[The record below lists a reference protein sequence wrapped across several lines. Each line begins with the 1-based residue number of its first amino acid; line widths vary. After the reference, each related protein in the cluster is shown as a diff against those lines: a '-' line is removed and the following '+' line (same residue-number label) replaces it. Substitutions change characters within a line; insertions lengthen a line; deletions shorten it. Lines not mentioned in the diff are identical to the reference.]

1 MPDYKN
7 LATELAAAFLKQ
19 GADAADIYIVSSS
32 GFNTT
37 VRLGQVERLQQSISK
52 GLGMRIFKNNAVALT
67 YTTDFTD
74 KSVRN
79 LVNQTMEIVK
89 VSNPDEYNGLAPK
102 ELLGIYPGKLMLF
115 DENLSRVTP
124 EKKIEMAREAEAAG
138 REYDKRI
145 SNSQGASFSDST
157 SEVTLANSDGFVGQ
171 YQGTSSTLSLSLL
184 AEENNVKQTDFWFTF
199 NRFFN
204 KLDSPKAVGQKAAER
219 AVKKLGG
226 RKVKSQHVPVVI
238 DPYVSRL
245 LVSLVFGAA
254 SGGSI
259 YRKSSFLIDKVG
271 SQIASPLVTIVD
283 DATKLDGPSSRPFD
297 AEGVK
302 SAPVTLVEKGVLK
315 TYVCD
320 SYSARRLKLK
330 PTGSTSRSYQGMPSV
345 NSTNSYIQAGTSTPQ
360 EIIKSVKSGLY
371 LTGLLGFGQGNNNVT
386 GDFSLGA
393 VGFWIENGELTYPVQ
408 EITLAGNMLSVLKN
422 ISMVGNDLEFKFG
435 GLAAPTLLVSE
446 MTIGGA

>member
-1 MPDYKN
+1 MPDYKS
-7 LATELAAAFLKQ
+7 LAAELVAAFRKQ
-19 GADAADIYIVSSS
+19 GADAADVYIVTSS

-37 VRLGQVERLQQSISK
+37 VRLGQIEKLQQSISK
-52 GLGMRIFKNNAVALT
+52 GLGMRIFKNNAAALT

-74 KSVRN
+74 KSVRE

-102 ELLGIYPGKLMLF
+102 ELLGTYQGKLMIF
-115 DENLSRVTP
+115 DDKLAQVTP
-124 EKKIEMAREAEAAG
+124 EKKIEMAKETEAAG

-145 SNSQGASFSDST
+145 TNSQGASFSDAT

-171 YQGTSSTLSLSLL
+171 YRGTFSNLSLSLL
-184 AEENNVKQTDFWFTF
+184 AEENGVKQTDFWFTF

-226 RKVKSQHVPVVI
+226 KKVKSQKVPVVV

-271 SQIASPLVTIVD
+271 QEIASPLVTIVD
-283 DATKLDGPSSRPFD
+283 DATKWDGPSSRPFD

-302 SAPVTLVEKGVLK
+302 SQPVTLVEKGVLK

-345 NSTNSYIQAGTSTPQ
+345 NSTNNYIQAGTSSPQ
-360 EIIKSVKSGLY
+360 DILKSVKSGLY

-393 VGFWIENGELTYPVQ
+393 IGFWIENGELTYPVQ

-422 ISMVGNDLEFKFG
+422 ISMVGNDLDFKFG

>member
-7 LATELAAAFLKQ
+7 LATELVAAFRKQ
-19 GADAADIYIVSSS
+19 GADAADVFIMTSH

-37 VRLGQVERLQQSISK
+37 VRLGNIERLQQSISK
-52 GLGMRIFKNNAVALT
+52 GLGMRIFKNNATALT

-74 KSVRN
+74 KSVRD
-79 LVNQTMEIVK
+79 LVSQTMEIVK

-102 ELLGIYPGKLMLF
+102 ELLGNHQGKLMIF
-115 DENLSRVTP
+115 DEALARVTP
-124 EKKIEMAREAEAAG
+124 EKKIAMAREAEAAG

-145 SNSQGASFSDST
+145 TNSQGANWSDST

-171 YQGTSSTLSLSLL
+171 YKGTSSNLSLGLL
-184 AEENNVKQTDFWFTF
+184 AEENGVKQTDFWFTF
-199 NRFFN
+199 NRFFD
-204 KLDSPKAVGQKAAER
+204 KLDSPQSVGRKAAER
-219 AVKKLGG
+219 VVKKLGG
-226 RKVKSQHVPVVI
+226 RKVKSQKVPVVI

-271 SQIASPLVTIVD
+271 AEIASPMVTIVD
-283 DATKLDGPSSRPFD
+283 DATKWDGPASRPFD

-302 SAPVTLVEKGVLK
+302 SSPVTLVEKGVLK

-330 PTGSTSRSYQGMPSV
+330 PTGNSSRSYQSLPFVG
-345 NSTNSYIQAGTSTPQ
+345 STNSYIQAGTSSPQ
-360 EIIKSVKSGLY
+360 EILKSVKSGLY

>member
-7 LATELAAAFLKQ
+7 LATELVAAFRKQ
-19 GADAADIYIVSSS
+19 GVDAADVYIISSN

-37 VRLGQVERLQQSISK
+37 VRLGHIEKLQQSISK
-52 GLGMRIFKNNAVALT
+52 GLGMRIFKNNATALT

-74 KSVRN
+74 KSVRD

-102 ELLGIYPGKLMLF
+102 ELLGAYPGKLMLF
-115 DENLSRVTP
+115 DDGLARVTP
-124 EKKIEMAREAEAAG
+124 EKKIAMAKEAEEAG
-138 REYDKRI
+138 RAFDKRI
-145 SNSQGASFSDST
+145 ANSQGASFSDST

-171 YQGTSSTLSLSLL
+171 YKGTSSNLSLSLL
-184 AEENNVKQTDFWFTF
+184 AEENGVKQTDFWFTF

-204 KLDSPKAVGQKAAER
+204 KLDSPRAVGQKAAER

-226 RKVKSQHVPVVI
+226 RKVKSQKVPVVI

-271 SQIASPLVTIVD
+271 AEIASPLVTIVD
-283 DATKLDGPSSRPFD
+283 DATKSDGPSSRPFD
-297 AEGVK
+297 AEGVR
-302 SAPVTLVEKGVLK
+302 SQPVTLVEKGVLK

-330 PTGSTSRSYQGMPSV
+330 PTGSTSRSYQSLPFVG
-345 NSTNSYIQAGTSTPQ
+345 STNSYVMAGTSSPQ
-360 EIIKSVKSGLY
+360 EIVKSVKNGLY

>member
-7 LATELAAAFLKQ
+7 LATELVTAFRKQ
-19 GADAADIYIVSSS
+19 GADAADVFIVTSN

-37 VRLGQVERLQQSISK
+37 VRLGQIEKLQQNISK
-52 GLGMRIFKNNAVALT
+52 GLGMRIFKNNATALT

-74 KSVRN
+74 KSVRE
-79 LVNQTMEIVK
+79 LVSQTMDIVK

-102 ELLGIYPGKLMLF
+102 ELLGAYAGKLMIF
-115 DENLSRVTP
+115 DESLVRVTP
-124 EKKIEMAREAEAAG
+124 EKKIEMAKEAEAAG
-138 REYDKRI
+138 REFDRRI

-171 YQGTSSTLSLSLL
+171 YRGTSSNLSVNLL
-184 AEENNVKQTDFWFTF
+184 AEENGVKQTDFWFTF
-199 NRFFN
+199 NRYFN
-204 KLDSPKAVGQKAAER
+204 KLASPKSVGQKAAER
-219 AVKKLGG
+219 AVKKLGA
-226 RKVKSQHVPVVI
+226 RKVKSQKVPVVI

-271 SQIASPLVTIVD
+271 SEIASPLVTILD
-283 DATKLDGPSSRPFD
+283 DATKTDGPSSRPFD

-302 SAPVTLVEKGVLK
+302 SQPVTLVEKGVLK

-330 PTGSTSRSYQGMPSV
+330 PTGSTSRSYQSLPFVG
-345 NSTNSYIQAGTSTPQ
+345 STNSYIVAGTSSPP
-360 EIIKSVKSGLY
+360 EIVKSVKNGLY

-393 VGFWIENGELTYPVQ
+393 VGFWIENGEITYPVQ

-422 ISMVGNDLEFKFG
+422 ISMVGNDLDFKFG

-446 MTIGGA
+446 MTIGGS

>member
-7 LATELAAAFLKQ
+7 LATELVAAFRKQ
-19 GADAADIYIVSSS
+19 GADAADVYIITSS

-37 VRLGQVERLQQSISK
+37 VRLGNIERLQQSISK
-52 GLGMRIFKNNAVALT
+52 GLGLRIFKNNATALT

-74 KSVRN
+74 KSVRD
-79 LVNQTMEIVK
+79 LVSQTMDIVK

-102 ELLGIYPGKLMLF
+102 ELLGAYTGKLSLF
-115 DENLSRVTP
+115 DEKLKLIAP
-124 EKKIEMAREAEAAG
+124 EKKIEMAKEAEAAG
-138 REYDKRI
+138 REFDKRI
-145 SNSQGASFSDST
+145 TNSQGASFSDST

-171 YQGTSSTLSLSLL
+171 YKGTSSNLSVNLL
-184 AEENNVKQTDFWFTF
+184 AEENGVKQTDFWFTF
-199 NRFFN
+199 NRYFD
-204 KLDSPKAVGQKAAER
+204 KLDQPKAVGQKAAER
-219 AVKKLGG
+219 AIKKLGG
-226 RKVKSQHVPVVI
+226 RKIKSQKVPVVI
-238 DPYVSRL
+238 DPFVSRL

-271 SQIASPLVTIVD
+271 TEIASPLVTIVD
-283 DATKLDGPSSRPFD
+283 DATMDDGPSSRPFD

-315 TYVCD
+315 TYMCD

-330 PTGSTSRSYQGMPSV
+330 PTGSTSRSYQSLPFVG
-345 NSTNSYIQAGTSTPQ
+345 TANSYIKAGASSPE
-360 EIIKSVKSGLY
+360 EIVKSVKSGLY

-393 VGFWIENGELTYPVQ
+393 VGFWIENGQLTYPVQ
-408 EITLAGNMLSVLKN
+408 EITLAGNMLNVLKN
-422 ISMVGNDLEFKFG
+422 ISMIGNDLHFKFG